1 MLTKNYTNFFSRR
14 AVELCFALI
23 TKENIETLLTE
34 ILALLETAPEELK
47 VYVVSNIFLPIE
59 RYVP

>member
-1 MLTKNYTNFFSRR
+1 M
-14 AVELCFALI
+14 ELCFALI

-47 VYVVSNIFLPIE
+47 VYVVSNIFIPIE
-59 RYVP
+59 R